1 MKILPI
7 FDVRNHQI
15 GKEGDLKTYGGRLDV
30 MVALVAFH
38 STPVR
43 RGRSIKPKM
52 KTARASREGRNRSVG
67 QSTRFKITGEVIESG
82 SWRGVCGME
91 VLEEEKGR
99 GEGRV
104 GRNSFAGLYGVST
117 PATY

>member
-1 MKILPI
+1 LNFPLIS
-7 FDVRNHQI
+7 DVREHQI
-15 GKEGDLKTYGGRLDV
+15 GEGGDLRTYGGRLDV

-43 RGRSIKPKM
+43 RGRSIKPEM
-52 KTARASREGRNRSVG
+52 NTARASREGRNRGVG
-67 QSTRFKITGEVIESG
+67 QSTRFKITGEVTESRL
-82 SWRGVCGME
+82 WRGVCGME
-91 VLEEEKGR
+91 ILEEEKRR